1 MNKMK
6 KKGTFKKFSHYY
18 EPYIGIIVLDLLCA
32 AVSTVCELVFP
43 MIVRFITN
51 ETLSD
56 VSGLLLS
63 SILKLGLVYL
73 FLRMVDVAANYYM
86 AYIGHVMGAKLE
98 TDMRRDLFAHLQR
111 LPFRYYDNAKIGQIM
126 ARVTNDLFD
135 VTEFSH
141 HCPEEFFIAAI
152 KIVGAFVILAG
163 INLWLTLIIF
173 ALLPM
178 MLFSVL
184 FFQRKMKDAFK
195 KSRVQVLSLI
205 HISTCLIWERAR
217 KSCTKFW
224 TSMLCGKRRDFRE
237 KNF

>member
-1 MNKMK
+1 MC
-6 KKGTFKKFSHYY
+6 
-18 EPYIGIIVLDLLCA
+18 I
-32 AVSTVCELVFP
+32 
-43 MIVRFITN
+43 
-51 ETLSD
+51 
-56 VSGLLLS
+56 
-63 SILKLGLVYL
+63 
-73 FLRMVDVAANYYM
+73 
-86 AYIGHVMGAKLE
+86 
-98 TDMRRDLFAHLQR
+98 RDS
-111 LPFRYYDNAKIGQIM
+111 YYDNAKIGQIM

-195 KSRVQVLSLI
+195 KSRVQVGELNSGLEDSLLGVRVVKSFANEELECDKFNRGNAQMCI
-205 HISTCLIWERAR
+205 RDSRYRAYGTGHIEWLKHGGTQR
-217 KSCTKFW
+217 F
-224 TSMLCGKRRDFRE
+224 
-237 KNF
+237 